1 MNILEAYGTRISAV
15 LLDLEMPVM
24 NGYDV
29 LRAIKDHS
37 IYEKILVL
45 VITVHNKS
53 ELQVLEDGAADII
66 TKPFDPMV
74 VQKRVDNA
82 IKNAQK

>member
-37 IYEKILVL
+37 IYEKIRFGHYGYIRVNCSLRRWGGQIL
-45 VITVHNKS
+45 LPSPLIRWWYK
-53 ELQVLEDGAADII
+53 
-66 TKPFDPMV
+66 
-74 VQKRVDNA
+74 KRVDNA

>member
-37 IYEKILVL
+37 IYEKISVL
-45 VITVHNKS
+45 VFTVHNKS